1 MKIEFDIQ
9 ERPKDMGIKGESS
22 TDIYN
27 LKEVQAIKKM
37 NLLNK
42 ILKKLKILLTNN

>member
-27 LKEVQAIKKM
+27 LKEVQAIKNAIQENFLYVRINKY
-37 NLLNK
+37 LNFE
-42 ILKKLKILLTNN
+42 

>member
-27 LKEVQAIKKM
+27 LKEVQAIK
-37 NLLNK
+37 NA
-42 ILKKLKILLTNN
+42 I

>member
-1 MKIEFDIQ
+1 MKVEFDIQ

-27 LKEVQAIKKM
+27 LDIYNLKEVQAI
-37 NLLNK
+37 
-42 ILKKLKILLTNN
+42 